1 MAAGIIYLYLTGG
14 MMILENIRD
23 KKLIEL
29 YQMLTRS
36 DMNGN
41 IKDGWVIKMLYALNC
56 VDSLVSQSGVISSK
70 EYVVFAKEVVRI
82 SETEDNDGENLYISL
97 PVWTVGLMEYMKKT
111 GMKMKQIH
119 SMSGYELMMNVKK
132 LINE

>member
-1 MAAGIIYLYLTGG
+1 
-14 MMILENIRD
+14 MILENIRD
-23 KKLIEL
+23 RKLIEL

-56 VDSLVSQSGVISSK
+56 VDALISQSGIISKK
-70 EYVVFAKEVVRI
+70 EYVIFAKEVVRI
-82 SETEDNDGENLYISL
+82 SETEDNDGENMYISL

-111 GMKMKQIH
+111 GKTMKQIH
-119 SMSGYELMMNVKK
+119 SMSAYDLMSDVKGV
-132 LINE
+132 INE